1 MADATLAHIS
11 SYPIKA
17 LDAVTPDGIA
27 VTPGG
32 GLADDRAYGMYDDEG
47 HINGRRTAAV
57 HSLTA
62 SFDRDAGTVR
72 LSAPDRPAA
81 TFDPE
86 SDRPELEAWL
96 GEHLG
101 MDVTL
106 RGGRSGGHTDRA
118 IFGNGSETGPTLVS
132 AATLS
137 ELASWYDGID
147 PEEMRRRLR
156 PNLVVEG
163 VDAFWEERLLGSL
176 ADAVYADGG
185 EGGDAGDTPRVRIGD
200 VVFEGVE
207 PIPRCVVPTHDPDT
221 GEVDDGFRETF
232 VQQRAETLPPWTDES
247 TLAGNLYSATVGTHI
262 PEDERDGELAVG
274 DRVRLLGGT

>member
-17 LDAVTPDGIA
+17 LDAVTPDRIA

-57 HSLTA
+57 HPLTA

-72 LSAPDRPAA
+72 LSAPDRPAQ

-86 SDRPELEAWL
+86 SDRAELEAWL
-96 GEHLG
+96 GEQLG

-106 RGGRSGGHTDRA
+106 RGGPGGGHTDRA
-118 IFGNGSETGPTLVS
+118 IFGNGSETGPTVVS
-132 AATLS
+132 AATLN

-147 PEEMRRRLR
+147 AEEMRRRLR

-163 VDAFWEERLLGSL
+163 VEAFWEERLLGSL
-176 ADAVYADGG
+176 TDAVYADGG
-185 EGGDAGDTPRVRIGD
+185 GNGDAGDSPRVRIGD
-200 VVFEGVE
+200 VVLEGVE
-207 PIPRCVVPTHDPDT
+207 PIPRCAVPTHDPDT
-221 GEVDDGFRETF
+221 GESYDGFRETF
-232 VQQRAETLPPWTDES
+232 IEQRAETLPPWTDES

-262 PEDERDGELAVG
+262 PEGERNGELAVG
-274 DRVRLLGGT
+274 DRVQLLDGA

>member
-1 MADATLAHIS
+1 MTDATLSHIS
-11 SYPIKA
+11 VYPIKA
-17 LDAVTPDGIA
+17 LDAVNPDRVE
-27 VTPGG
+27 VTTGG

-72 LSAPDRPAA
+72 LSAPDRPAR

-86 SDRPELEAWL
+86 ADCAELEAWL
-96 GEHLG
+96 GEHLE

-118 IFGNGSETGPTLVS
+118 IFGNSSETGPTVVS
-132 AATLS
+132 AATLD

-163 VDAFWEERLLGSL
+163 VDAFWEERLLDSL
-176 ADAVYADGG
+176 EDAVYTDGG
-185 EGGDAGDTPRVRIGD
+185 SDGDAGDFPQVRIGD
-200 VVFEGVE
+200 VVLEGVE
-207 PIPRCVVPTHDPDT
+207 PIPRCAVPTHDPDT
-221 GEVDDGFRETF
+221 GEKYDGFRETF
-232 VQQRAETLPPWTDES
+232 IRQRAETLPPWTNET
-247 TLAGNLYSATVGTHI
+247 TLAGNLYSVTVGSRI
-262 PEDERDGELAVG
+262 PEGERDGALAVG
-274 DRVRLLGGT
+274 DRVQILASA